1 MTYNSIELDSFTKIN
16 NLPVLMVYPPPV
28 EIVLPSDFNQET
40 VKAEVRSDMLHVKV
54 VVDPGP
60 TSLVAISISEIE
72 ERIIAQVQRKLLK
85 RLSSLTSLSG
95 KHLKRHVRMASVSL
109 VWVVGEILQLNHHS
123 SYHKHS
129 S

>member
-28 EIVLPSDFNQET
+28 EIVLSSDFNQET

-72 ERIIAQVQRKLLK
+72 E
-85 RLSSLTSLSG
+85 
-95 KHLKRHVRMASVSL
+95 
-109 VWVVGEILQLNHHS
+109 
-123 SYHKHS
+123 
-129 S
+129 